1 MAQAEF
7 ERNKQQGGF
16 DSTSYRAAE
25 PESGARVLTPLQQK
39 LAGLEK
45 ALPAALRSR
54 ALAFV
59 LAAAVLAAGVV
70 GIGGAKLQARTNE
83 AAGWYTVGA
92 PGDNGYNLN
101 EELTLRANT
110 AANVITTALNTPG
123 LGAEAGAVTAAQAA
137 LDGFT
142 ACQEALAGGG
152 AGMSEMYRAN
162 EALGT
167 AIDMLYGEMQALA
180 DDPLNMGAVGQQYGQ
195 FNSAG
200 TILGSLHYNEAVTA
214 YQNDTGGPWARVLKG
229 LFGIGEVE
237 GFGGKPA

>member
-59 LAAAVLAAGVV
+59 LAAMVLAAGVV
-70 GIGGAKLQARTNE
+70 GIGGAKLQARANE

-123 LGAEAGAVTAAQAA
+123 LGAESGAVQAAQVA

-142 ACQEALAGGG
+142 ACQEALAGGA

-214 YQNDTGGPWARVLKG
+214 YQNDTGGPWASVLKG
-229 LFGIGEVE
+229 LFGIEEVE
-237 GFGGKPA
+237 VFG

>member
-70 GIGGAKLQARTNE
+70 GIGGAKLQARANE

-162 EALGT
+162 EALGA

-214 YQNDTGGPWARVLKG
+214 YQNDTGGPWASVLKG
-229 LFGIGEVE
+229 LFGIEEVE
-237 GFGGKPA
+237 VFG

>member
-45 ALPAALRSR
+45 ALPAALRNR
-54 ALAFV
+54 VLAFV

-70 GIGGAKLQARTNE
+70 GIGGAKLRARANE

-214 YQNDTGGPWARVLKG
+214 YQNDTGGPWASVLKG
-229 LFGIGEVE
+229 LFGIEEVE
-237 GFGGKPA
+237 VFG

>member
-7 ERNKQQGGF
+7 ERNSGQGGF
-16 DSTSYRAAE
+16 DSASYRAPE
-25 PESGARVLTPLQQK
+25 PGGEARELTLLQQK
-39 LAGLEK
+39 LAALEK
-45 ALPAALRSR
+45 ALPKALRTRAAALL
-54 ALAFV
+54 LAVV
-59 LAAAVLAAGVV
+59 LLAAGAV
-70 GIGGAKLQARTNE
+70 GIGGAKLAARSRE
-83 AAGWYTVGA
+83 AASWYTAGVPA
-92 PGDNGYNLN
+92 DNGYTLSDELN
-101 EELTLRANT
+101 ERANT

-162 EALGT
+162 EALGA

-180 DDPLNMGAVGQQYGQ
+180 DDPLNMGAVGTQYGL

-200 TILGSLHYNEAVTA
+200 TILGSLHYNQAVMD
-214 YQNDTGGPWARVLKG
+214 YQNETGGPWASVLKG
-229 LFGIGEVE
+229 LFGVDEIEV
-237 GFGGKPA
+237 FG

>member
-25 PESGARVLTPLQQK
+25 PESGARVLTPLQHK

-70 GIGGAKLQARTNE
+70 GIGGAKLRARANE

-214 YQNDTGGPWARVLKG
+214 YQNDTGGPWASVLKG
-229 LFGIGEVE
+229 LFGIEEVE
-237 GFGGKPA
+237 VFG

>member
-70 GIGGAKLQARTNE
+70 GIGGAKLQARANE

-195 FNSAG
+195 FNSTG

-214 YQNDTGGPWARVLKG
+214 YQNDTGGPWASVLKG
-229 LFGIGEVE
+229 LFGIEEVE
-237 GFGGKPA
+237 VFG

>member
-7 ERNKQQGGF
+7 EQNKQQGGF

-70 GIGGAKLQARTNE
+70 GIGGVKLRARANE

-162 EALGT
+162 EALGA

-214 YQNDTGGPWARVLKG
+214 YQNDTGGPWASVLKG
-229 LFGIGEVE
+229 LFGIEEVE
-237 GFGGKPA
+237 VFG

>member
-70 GIGGAKLQARTNE
+70 GIGGAKLRARANE

-142 ACQEALAGGG
+142 ACQAALAGGG

-214 YQNDTGGPWARVLKG
+214 YQNDTGGPWAGVLKG
-229 LFGIGEVE
+229 LFGIEEVE
-237 GFGGKPA
+237 VFG

>member
-70 GIGGAKLQARTNE
+70 GIGGVKLRARANE

-214 YQNDTGGPWARVLKG
+214 YQNDTGGPWASVLKG
-229 LFGIGEVE
+229 LFGIKEVE
-237 GFGGKPA
+237 VFG

>member
-70 GIGGAKLQARTNE
+70 GIGGAKLRARANE

-142 ACQEALAGGG
+142 ACQEALAGG

-214 YQNDTGGPWARVLKG
+214 YQNDTGGPWASVLKG
-229 LFGIGEVE
+229 LFGIEEVE
-237 GFGGKPA
+237 VFG

>member
-45 ALPAALRSR
+45 ALPAALRNR
-54 ALAFV
+54 VLAFA

-70 GIGGAKLQARTNE
+70 GIGGAKLQARANE

-142 ACQEALAGGG
+142 ACQEALAGGA

-162 EALGT
+162 EALGA

-214 YQNDTGGPWARVLKG
+214 YQNDTGGPWASVLKG
-229 LFGIGEVE
+229 LFGIEEVE
-237 GFGGKPA
+237 VFG

>member
-45 ALPAALRSR
+45 ALPAALHSR

-70 GIGGAKLQARTNE
+70 GIGGAKLRARANE

-214 YQNDTGGPWARVLKG
+214 YQNDTGGPWASVLKG
-229 LFGIGEVE
+229 LFGIEEVE
-237 GFGGKPA
+237 VFG

>member
-25 PESGARVLTPLQQK
+25 PESGARMLTPLQQK

-70 GIGGAKLQARTNE
+70 GIGGAKLRARANE

-214 YQNDTGGPWARVLKG
+214 YQNDTGGPWASVLKG
-229 LFGIGEVE
+229 LFGIEEVE
-237 GFGGKPA
+237 VFG

>member
-54 ALAFV
+54 VLAFV

-70 GIGGAKLQARTNE
+70 GIGGVKLRARANE

-123 LGAEAGAVTAAQAA
+123 LGAESGAVQAAQVA

-142 ACQEALAGGG
+142 ACQEAVAAGG
-152 AGMSEMYRAN
+152 AGMSEMYRAD
-162 EALGT
+162 EALDS
-167 AIDMLYGEMQALA
+167 AINLLYGQMQELA
-180 DDPLNMGAVGQQYGQ
+180 DDPLDMGAVGQQYGR

-200 TILGSLHYNEAVTA
+200 TVLGSLRYNEAVLD
-214 YQNDTGGPWARVLKG
+214 YQKDTGGPWASVLKG
-229 LFGIGEVE
+229 LFGIKEVE
-237 GFGGKPA
+237 VFG

>member
-70 GIGGAKLQARTNE
+70 GIGGAKLQVRANE

-214 YQNDTGGPWARVLKG
+214 YQNDTGGPWASVLKG
-229 LFGIGEVE
+229 LFGIEEVE
-237 GFGGKPA
+237 VFG

>member
-45 ALPAALRSR
+45 VLPAALRSR
-54 ALAFV
+54 VLAFV

-70 GIGGAKLQARTNE
+70 GIGGAKLRARANE
-83 AAGWYTVGA
+83 AAGWYTGGA
-92 PGDNGYNLN
+92 PGDTGYTRN
-101 EELTLRANT
+101 EELPWRANT

-214 YQNDTGGPWARVLKG
+214 YQNDTGGPWASVLKG
-229 LFGIGEVE
+229 LFGIEEVE
-237 GFGGKPA
+237 VFG

>member
-70 GIGGAKLQARTNE
+70 GIGGAKLQARANE

-162 EALGT
+162 EALGS
-167 AIDMLYGEMQALA
+167 AIDLLYGEMQALA
-180 DDPLNMGAVGQQYGQ
+180 DDPLNMGAVGTQYGL

-214 YQNDTGGPWARVLKG
+214 YQNDTGGPWASVLKG
-229 LFGIGEVE
+229 LFGIEEVE
-237 GFGGKPA
+237 VFG

>member
-54 ALAFV
+54 VLAFV

-70 GIGGAKLQARTNE
+70 GIGGAKLAARSRE

-214 YQNDTGGPWARVLKG
+214 YQNDTGGPWASVLKG
-229 LFGIGEVE
+229 LFGIEEVE
-237 GFGGKPA
+237 VFG

>member
-45 ALPAALRSR
+45 TLPAALRSR
-54 ALAFV
+54 VLAFV

-70 GIGGAKLQARTNE
+70 GIGGAKLQARANE

-123 LGAEAGAVTAAQAA
+123 LGAESGAVQAAQVA

-142 ACQEALAGGG
+142 ACQEAVAAGG
-152 AGMSEMYRAN
+152 AGMSEMYRAD
-162 EALGT
+162 EALDS
-167 AIDMLYGEMQALA
+167 AINLLYGQMQELA
-180 DDPLNMGAVGQQYGQ
+180 ADPLDMGAVGQQYGR

-200 TILGSLHYNEAVTA
+200 TVLGSLHYNEAVLD
-214 YQNDTGGPWARVLKG
+214 YQKDTGGPWASVLKG
-229 LFGIGEVE
+229 LFGIKEVE
-237 GFGGKPA
+237 VFG

>member
-59 LAAAVLAAGVV
+59 LAAAVLAAGAV
-70 GIGGAKLQARTNE
+70 GIGGAKLQARANE

-137 LDGFT
+137 LDEFT
-142 ACQEALAGGG
+142 ACQEALAGGA

-214 YQNDTGGPWARVLKG
+214 YQNDTGGPWASVLKG
-229 LFGIGEVE
+229 LFGIEEVE
-237 GFGGKPA
+237 VFG

>member
-7 ERNKQQGGF
+7 ERNSRQGGF
-16 DSTSYRAAE
+16 DSASYRAPE
-25 PESGARVLTPLQQK
+25 PGGEARELTPLQQK
-39 LAGLEK
+39 LAALEK
-45 ALPAALRSR
+45 ALPKALRTR
-54 ALAFV
+54 ATALLLAVV
-59 LAAAVLAAGVV
+59 LLAAGAV
-70 GIGGAKLQARTNE
+70 GIGGAKLAARSRE
-83 AAGWYTVGA
+83 AASWYTAGVPA
-92 PGDNGYNLN
+92 DNGYTLSDELN
-101 EELTLRANT
+101 ERANT

-152 AGMSEMYRAN
+152 AGMSKMYRAN

-214 YQNDTGGPWARVLKG
+214 YQNDTGGPWASVLKG
-229 LFGIGEVE
+229 LFGIEEVE
-237 GFGGKPA
+237 VFG

>member
-7 ERNKQQGGF
+7 ERNSRQGGF
-16 DSTSYRAAE
+16 DSASYRAPE
-25 PESGARVLTPLQQK
+25 PGGEARELTPLQQK
-39 LAGLEK
+39 LAALEK
-45 ALPAALRSR
+45 ALPKALRTRAAALL
-54 ALAFV
+54 LAVV
-59 LAAAVLAAGVV
+59 LLAAGAV
-70 GIGGAKLQARTNE
+70 GIGGAKLAARSRE
-83 AAGWYTVGA
+83 AASWYTAGVPA
-92 PGDNGYNLN
+92 DNGYTLSDELN
-101 EELTLRANT
+101 ERANT

-152 AGMSEMYRAN
+152 GMSEMYRAN

-214 YQNDTGGPWARVLKG
+214 YQNDTGGPWASVLKG
-229 LFGIGEVE
+229 LFGIEEVE
-237 GFGGKPA
+237 VFG

>member
-25 PESGARVLTPLQQK
+25 PESGSRVLTPLQQK

-70 GIGGAKLQARTNE
+70 GIGGAKLQARANE

-92 PGDNGYNLN
+92 PGDNGYNPN

-142 ACQEALAGGG
+142 ACQEALAGGA

-214 YQNDTGGPWARVLKG
+214 YQNDTGGPWASVLKG
-229 LFGIGEVE
+229 LFGIEEVE
-237 GFGGKPA
+237 VFG

>member
-70 GIGGAKLQARTNE
+70 GIGGAKLRARANE
-83 AAGWYTVGA
+83 AARWYTVGA

-142 ACQEALAGGG
+142 ACQEALAGGA

-214 YQNDTGGPWARVLKG
+214 YQNDTGGPWASVLKG
-229 LFGIGEVE
+229 LFGIEEVE
-237 GFGGKPA
+237 VFG

>member
-70 GIGGAKLQARTNE
+70 GIGGAKLQARANE

-123 LGAEAGAVTAAQAA
+123 LGAESGAVTAAQVA

-214 YQNDTGGPWARVLKG
+214 YQNDTGGPWASVLKG
-229 LFGIGEVE
+229 LFGIEEVE
-237 GFGGKPA
+237 VFG

>member
-25 PESGARVLTPLQQK
+25 PESGSRVLTPLQQK

-70 GIGGAKLQARTNE
+70 GIGGAKLQARANE

-123 LGAEAGAVTAAQAA
+123 LGAESSAVTAAQVA

-142 ACQEALAGGG
+142 ACQEALDSGG

-162 EALGT
+162 EALGS
-167 AIDMLYGEMQALA
+167 AIDLLYGEMQALA
-180 DDPLNMGAVGQQYGQ
+180 DDPLNMGAVGTQYGL

-200 TILGSLHYNEAVTA
+200 TILGSLHYNQAVMD
-214 YQNDTGGPWARVLKG
+214 YQNETGGPWASVLKG
-229 LFGIGEVE
+229 LFGVDEIEV
-237 GFGGKPA
+237 FG

>member
-54 ALAFV
+54 VLAFV
-59 LAAAVLAAGVV
+59 LAAAVLAAGAV
-70 GIGGAKLQARTNE
+70 GIGGAKLRARANE

-123 LGAEAGAVTAAQAA
+123 LGAESGAVQAAQVA

-142 ACQEALAGGG
+142 ACQEAVAAGG
-152 AGMSEMYRAN
+152 AGMSEMYRAD
-162 EALGT
+162 EALDS
-167 AIDMLYGEMQALA
+167 AINLLYGQMQELA
-180 DDPLNMGAVGQQYGQ
+180 DDPLDMGAVGQQYGR

-200 TILGSLHYNEAVTA
+200 TVLGSLHYNEAVLD
-214 YQNDTGGPWARVLKG
+214 YQKDTGGPWASVLKG
-229 LFGIGEVE
+229 LFGIKEVE
-237 GFGGKPA
+237 VFG

>member
-25 PESGARVLTPLQQK
+25 PENGARVLTPLQQK

-70 GIGGAKLQARTNE
+70 GIGGVKLRARANE

-214 YQNDTGGPWARVLKG
+214 YQNDTGGPWASVLKG
-229 LFGIGEVE
+229 LFGIEEVE
-237 GFGGKPA
+237 VFG

>member
-7 ERNKQQGGF
+7 EQNKQQGGF

-70 GIGGAKLQARTNE
+70 GIGGAKLQARANE

-142 ACQEALAGGG
+142 VCQEALAGGG

-214 YQNDTGGPWARVLKG
+214 YQNDTGGPWASVLKG
-229 LFGIGEVE
+229 LFGIEEVE
-237 GFGGKPA
+237 VFG

>member
-45 ALPAALRSR
+45 ALPAALRNR
-54 ALAFV
+54 VLAFA

-70 GIGGAKLQARTNE
+70 GIGGAKLQARANE

-214 YQNDTGGPWARVLKG
+214 YQNDTGGPWASVLKG
-229 LFGIGEVE
+229 LFGIEEVE
-237 GFGGKPA
+237 VFG

>member
-70 GIGGAKLQARTNE
+70 GIGGAKLRARANE

-123 LGAEAGAVTAAQAA
+123 LGAESGAVQAAQVA

-142 ACQEALAGGG
+142 ACQEAVAAGG
-152 AGMSEMYRAN
+152 AGMSEMYRAD
-162 EALGT
+162 EALDS
-167 AIDMLYGEMQALA
+167 AINLLYGQMQELA
-180 DDPLNMGAVGQQYGQ
+180 ADPLDMGAVGQQYGR

-200 TILGSLHYNEAVTA
+200 TVLGSLHYNEAVLD
-214 YQNDTGGPWARVLKG
+214 YQKDTGGPWASVLKG
-229 LFGIGEVE
+229 LFGIKEVE
-237 GFGGKPA
+237 VFG

>member
-70 GIGGAKLQARTNE
+70 GIGGAKLRARANE

-152 AGMSEMYRAN
+152 AGMSKMYRAN

-200 TILGSLHYNEAVTA
+200 TILGSLHYNEAVSA
-214 YQNDTGGPWARVLKG
+214 YQNDTGGPWASVLKG
-229 LFGIGEVE
+229 LFGIEEVE
-237 GFGGKPA
+237 VFG

>member
-70 GIGGAKLQARTNE
+70 GIGGAKLQARANE

-110 AANVITTALNTPG
+110 AANVITTAINTPG

-214 YQNDTGGPWARVLKG
+214 YQNDTGGPWASVLKG
-229 LFGIGEVE
+229 LFGIEEVE
-237 GFGGKPA
+237 VFG

>member
-16 DSTSYRAAE
+16 DSASYRAAE

-59 LAAAVLAAGVV
+59 LAAAVLAAGAV
-70 GIGGAKLQARTNE
+70 GIGGAKLRARANE

-123 LGAEAGAVTAAQAA
+123 LGAKAGAVTAAQAA

-214 YQNDTGGPWARVLKG
+214 YQNDTGGPWASVLKG
-229 LFGIGEVE
+229 LFGIEEVE
-237 GFGGKPA
+237 VFG

>member
-70 GIGGAKLQARTNE
+70 GIGGAKLRARANE

-214 YQNDTGGPWARVLKG
+214 YQNDTGGPWAGVLKG
-229 LFGIGEVE
+229 LFGIEEVE
-237 GFGGKPA
+237 VFG

>member
-25 PESGARVLTPLQQK
+25 PESGSRVLTPLQQK

-70 GIGGAKLQARTNE
+70 GIGGAKLQARANE

-142 ACQEALAGGG
+142 ACQEALAGGA
-152 AGMSEMYRAN
+152 AGMSKMYRAN

-214 YQNDTGGPWARVLKG
+214 YQNDTGGPWASVLKG
-229 LFGIGEVE
+229 LFGIEEVE
-237 GFGGKPA
+237 VFG

>member
-70 GIGGAKLQARTNE
+70 GIGGVKLRARANE

-101 EELTLRANT
+101 EELTMRANT

-214 YQNDTGGPWARVLKG
+214 YQNDTGGPWAGVLKG
-229 LFGIGEVE
+229 LFGIEEVE
-237 GFGGKPA
+237 VFG